1 MDKIGG
7 IYIIKSKIKPERIYI
22 GSSNNVIVR
31 WSNHINEL
39 KRKKHH
45 CGKLQNHFNKYGEN
59 DLEFRLILICG
70 EEDLIKNEQLFID
83 GFEPYFNI
91 RKIAE
96 SNIGLKYQ
104 WPEESKRKFSESL
117 RGKKK
122 KPRGP
127 MPDHIRERFKGIN
140 KGRKAS
146 LETKRKMSVSRM
158 GNKYNL
164 GHKASEA
171 TRKKLSKIHKGR
183 KHSEE
188 SKKKMSIAAK
198 QRWMERRKD
207 KTSWAA

>member
-39 KRKKHH
+39 KRNKHH
-45 CGKLQNHFNKYGEN
+45 CGKLQNHFNKYGED
-59 DLEFRLILICG
+59 DLEFRLILICI

-96 SNIGLKYQ
+96 SNIGLKFR
-104 WPEESKRKFSESL
+104 WSEESRRKFSKSL
-117 RGKKK
+117 LGKKK

-146 LETKRKMSVSRM
+146 LETKRKMSEAHM

-164 GHKASEA
+164 GHKASEE
-171 TRKKLSKIHKGR
+171 TRKKLSRIHKGR
-183 KHSEE
+183 KCSEE
-188 SKKKMSIAAK
+188 SKKKMSEVAK
-198 QRWMERRKD
+198 QRWIKRKE
-207 KTSWAA
+207 KESCLV